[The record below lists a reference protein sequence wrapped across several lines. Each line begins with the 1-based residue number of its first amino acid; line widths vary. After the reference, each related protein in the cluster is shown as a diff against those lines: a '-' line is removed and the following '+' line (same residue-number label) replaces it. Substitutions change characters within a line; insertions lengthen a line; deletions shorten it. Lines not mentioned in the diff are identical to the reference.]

1 MQNISPFDRVLSIG
15 EILDRTFR
23 LYRNK
28 LGVLALTAA
37 ALLIP
42 LGILNVIV
50 VGSTMLDDLA
60 GFGAVGSLP
69 TSSSTIGEGLIGLLS
84 ILGAIAAA
92 VTTLALTH
100 QGSGLLHGKIP
111 SLGESLGIGFRR
123 FFGYMLM
130 GLLQGSAIL
139 VVMAGG
145 MVLVFIVITIA
156 DDSIIGA
163 ILAGL
168 FFFALFA
175 LAIYLWARW
184 FVSVPAF
191 IDQNMSAVE
200 ALGYSWELT
209 KGYVW
214 RAIFFAILLGILN
227 MVILVLPA
235 TLLALSTFLLTDTP
249 AIFVTF
255 TSALEEFVNVLWLP
269 LYTLANLLF
278 YFDLRVRNHGYDI
291 EQRVAKFEYDAG
303 VLSAPNKY

>member
-1 MQNISPFDRVLSIG
+1 MFFAFRSVYWFSNCFGNKIIQISINYWSHYIMQNISPFDRVLSIG

-123 FFGYMLM
+123 FFGYM
-130 GLLQGSAIL
+130 GDSSRAVLLRSLCLGNLFVGTLVCIGSRL
-139 VVMAGG
+139 HR
-145 MVLVFIVITIA
+145 
-156 DDSIIGA
+156 S
-163 ILAGL
+163 
-168 FFFALFA
+168 
-175 LAIYLWARW
+175 
-184 FVSVPAF
+184 
-191 IDQNMSAVE
+191 
-200 ALGYSWELT
+200 
-209 KGYVW
+209 
-214 RAIFFAILLGILN
+214 
-227 MVILVLPA
+227 
-235 TLLALSTFLLTDTP
+235 
-249 AIFVTF
+249 
-255 TSALEEFVNVLWLP
+255 
-269 LYTLANLLF
+269 
-278 YFDLRVRNHGYDI
+278 
-291 EQRVAKFEYDAG
+291 
-303 VLSAPNKY
+303 KYECG